1 MNSVLGRP
9 PNAGICQGTQYA
21 GGATQTPFTHHEV
34 GVWQTLAVSSDKP
47 NATVRRN
54 FLYIISKDEVDAFG
68 SNLLLNGSTELVWV
82 CRVQKLIIAVNNSD
96 FLVLCNAA
104 Y

>member
-1 MNSVLGRP
+1 MNSVFGRP
-9 PNAGICQGTQYA
+9 PNAGIYQVFQYA
-21 GGATQTPFTHHEV
+21 SVAPHTPLTHHEV
-34 GVWQTLAVSSDKP
+34 GVWQTLAVPSDKP

-82 CRVQKLIIAVNNSD
+82 CRVQKLIVAVNNSD
-96 FLVLCNAA
+96 FLVLCNAE